1 MRKGTINNPVTGSTN
16 IVAECKGK
24 EYGHSFWGKI
34 RSGDAASLVD
44 VNGNVRGEVDKN
56 GVQRVQASKKRV
68 QRDVEKGNWEPHLS
82 TFSFNDKG
90 GREDGYNRL
99 CALRDGLEKLGA
111 DCSQPPTALIYVRI
125 VPEKTAEHPS
135 YDSGKT
141 RVSADFCTIKDK
153 SITKNWVSRAIDLL
167 WYAYGC
173 KPSDQHVFDFIVSHK
188 EAFMD
193 LDRGVI
199 NTGRKK
205 SDTAYQ
211 ILQTVYIAGKCL
223 GDAHGARMSELATI
237 ASSLTTA
244 CDDGI
249 ERLLRELF
257 QTKST
262 TAQYLSDSKLA
273 GHTLG
278 NYKGKF
284 FFINLFYDAVNK
296 GEKTKKLT
304 SDKSRFTHS
313 VDDIISAVRT
323 SAEKGSK

>member
-1 MRKGTINNPVTGSTN
+1 
-16 IVAECKGK
+16 
-24 EYGHSFWGKI
+24 
-34 RSGDAASLVD
+34 
-44 VNGNVRGEVDKN
+44 
-56 GVQRVQASKKRV
+56 
-68 QRDVEKGNWEPHLS
+68 
-82 TFSFNDKG
+82 
-90 GREDGYNRL
+90 
-99 CALRDGLEKLGA
+99 
-111 DCSQPPTALIYVRI
+111 
-125 VPEKTAEHPS
+125 
-135 YDSGKT
+135 
-141 RVSADFCTIKDK
+141 
-153 SITKNWVSRAIDLL
+153 
-167 WYAYGC
+167 
-173 KPSDQHVFDFIVSHK
+173 
-188 EAFMD
+188 
-193 LDRGVI
+193 
-199 NTGRKK
+199 
-205 SDTAYQ
+205 
-211 ILQTVYIAGKCL
+211 
-223 GDAHGARMSELATI
+223 MSELATI